1 MIENQNISNDV
12 SVTEKV
18 NGGGETV
25 VLTEEEN
32 TVVYDLSPEDF
43 DALAANATELQLK
56 VNETIQADTCVC
68 CAERTE
74 HWFKLTVLQTGDYS
88 FSANT
93 YGLISCQL
101 YDVTRTELV
110 SDNVGEEDTDFL
122 INYTLFQGQVYYL
135 RIIPNRYGFSRFN
148 TVITGVYTSPYEE
161 SMATAQAIYLDVRVN
176 GYFLASQQEQ
186 WYKFTVSENGQYT
199 IHTTGSLNTIG
210 ALYDNFGYLITEQ
223 NGYKPAES
231 SNFRIRHYLTA
242 NTTYYVQVREANEK
256 SGPFKLF
263 VTKQQLV
270 DSVSINPSELVLGK
284 IGVIYEL
291 PARPN
296 TYLNIDGTKALNNI
310 SLTVTPKTIE
320 DKQVR
325 WSCFTT
331 NVINVIEH
339 GSGRNTYYTMTVVGE
354 GTAKLYAEDW
364 DRNGKR
370 GECTVYVG
378 GSPVTGINLECTQ
391 KTISVGDSA
400 YILSTVYP
408 PDALNKN
415 VVWKSSNQAIA
426 EVDKDGCVTVYG
438 VGTAIITAT
447 TVDGGYTATCT
458 VTGDPRPHVVIEK
471 EVEGG
476 HDFFKVTFPES
487 EGGLIWKS
495 VGIDLDDDSVTVNGY
510 PHHWDRNAF
519 NHGQQ
524 FNEKQLAFLYLLDP
538 HGVTRYVK
546 NIYTRFDGSADERI
560 YLSCMFKDRLYE
572 KIFGKSPRLLRVF
585 PDNSISYY
593 DTWNPNIE
601 KEARIVFYSDAEI
614 LFGTHAID
622 DLLSWLGVIVNY
634 GIPIVTSLFGTIF
647 PTLGTVLSAVEL
659 CKVVF
664 FAGAINDTL
673 SSGATSSLEE
683 YLKTF
688 IQNKGDPDID
698 PNFKD
703 YKGAFSSL
711 FGWLMFG
718 LDFVI
723 TVVESSSA
731 FHPSVEQVVIYDKV
745 NSSVDYRVT
754 LKNGVADLTMQELVE
769 YCEE

>member
-1 MIENQNISNDV
+1 MIENQNISNDITV
-12 SVTEKV
+12 EEKDD
-18 NGGGETV
+18 GGNVIYE
-25 VLTEEEN
+25 
-32 TVVYDLSPEDF
+32 LSSYDF

-56 VNETIQADTCVC
+56 VNETIQADTCVN
-68 CAERTE
+68 CAERAE

-93 YGLISCQL
+93 YGLISCRL

-122 INYTLFQGQVYYL
+122 INYTLLQGQVYYL
-135 RIIPNRYGFSRFN
+135 QIIPNRSGFSRFN

-161 SMATAQAIYLDVRVN
+161 NMATAQKIYLDVKVN
-176 GYFLASQQEQ
+176 GCFPASQQEQ

-223 NGYKPAES
+223 NGYKPAGS

-284 IGVIYEL
+284 VGAIYEL

-391 KTISVGDSA
+391 KTICVGDSA

-426 EVDKDGCVTVYG
+426 EVDDEGYVTAYG
-438 VGTAIITAT
+438 VGTATISAT
-447 TVDGGYTATCT
+447 TKDGGYCATCVVT
-458 VTGDPRPHVVIEK
+458 VDDREQVTIARDGDFNKIIFHTSGK
-471 EVEGG
+471 EWLCLNY
-476 HDFFKVTFPES
+476 DMINDPENRAS
-487 EGGLIWKS
+487 NPYDETYKLLKGRLNANTYATIINWDGLIYLQDPKS
-495 VGIDLDDDSVTVNGY
+495 YTD
-510 PHHWDRNAF
+510 
-519 NHGQQ
+519 Q
-524 FNEKQLAFLYLLDP
+524 EKKLLYMIDP
-538 HGVTRYVK
+538 HGFAAYVQK
-546 NIYTRFDGSADERI
+546 YG
-560 YLSCMFKDRLYE
+560 
-572 KIFGKSPRLLRVF
+572 
-585 PDNSISYY
+585 
-593 DTWNPNIE
+593 
-601 KEARIVFYSDAEI
+601 AEI
-614 LFGTHAID
+614 YSG
-622 DLLSWLGVIVNY
+622 DL
-634 GIPIVTSLFGTIF
+634 
-647 PTLGTVLSAVEL
+647 
-659 CKVVF
+659 
-664 FAGAINDTL
+664 AGL
-673 SSGATSSLEE
+673 V
-683 YLKTF
+683 
-688 IQNKGDPDID
+688 
-698 PNFKD
+698 NFKD
-703 YKGAFSSL
+703 SVFKTLFNQSPKYFARDNTGEWYDATAKKNQLSISKMLSESELL
-711 FGWLMFG
+711 FGIHPVYDWVFG
-718 LDFVI
+718 LQCIDVALKILALPVAFCELAYISVPAACVELLKYMNLSFTLGRSLIEEDYKKYIETVI
-723 TVVESSSA
+723 KELNGMFDDDTDTKSA
-731 FHPSVEQVVIYDKV
+731 NFSMEWAKALFELG
-745 NSSVDYRVT
+745 NSFEDLADILADRPTFYKEIFDYCATNPNYRI
-754 LKNGVADLTMQELVE
+754 LFE
-769 YCEE
+769 YNDGTIEDVSDISNKLNNL